1 MCYTPRIRKGG
12 QCGCSAKGARRL
24 CKRSIADGGGAML
37 LARALLKKRTFFCE
51 LVKTPLVWRDGPP
64 LDPDPIAPQQ
74 DLKTRRKAETVTKA

>member
-1 MCYTPRIRKGG
+1 MRLQRQGRATPVQAIYSGW
-12 QCGCSAKGARRL
+12 
-24 CKRSIADGGGAML
+24 GGAML

-64 LDPDPIAPQQ
+64 LDPNPITPQQ

>member
-1 MCYTPRIRKGG
+1 MRLQRQGRATPVQAVYSGWGG
-12 QCGCSAKGARRL
+12 
-24 CKRSIADGGGAML
+24 
-37 LARALLKKRTFFCE
+37 RALCFCE

>member
-1 MCYTPRIRKGG
+1 MRLQRQGRATPVQAVYSGWGG
-12 QCGCSAKGARRL
+12 A
-24 CKRSIADGGGAML
+24 GAML

>member
-1 MCYTPRIRKGG
+1 MRLQRQGRATPVQAVYSGW
-12 QCGCSAKGARRL
+12 GA
-24 CKRSIADGGGAML
+24 GAML

-64 LDPDPIAPQQ
+64 LDPNPITPQQ